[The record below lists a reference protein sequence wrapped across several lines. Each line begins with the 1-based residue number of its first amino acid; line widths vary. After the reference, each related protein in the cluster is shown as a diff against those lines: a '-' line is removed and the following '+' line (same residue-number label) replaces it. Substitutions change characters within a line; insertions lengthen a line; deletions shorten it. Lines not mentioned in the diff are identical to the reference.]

1 MSKPILS
8 ARQICKVFSYPAR
21 VEVLKGISLD
31 LYPGESIAIMGASG
45 EGKSTLLHILGTLEE
60 PTSGQLIIVGQEAT
74 RKPAAAL
81 RNQHIGFIFQGFN
94 LLEDYSVLQNIL
106 MPALI
111 GRKDI
116 AQGSAA
122 YKRGCQLVDQ
132 VGLSHRLHYPIKLLS
147 GGEKQRVALARAFL
161 NNPEMILADEPSGN
175 LDHETSLAI
184 HTLLLDSVKKLN
196 KGMIVVTHDQE
207 LANLCDRTVYLCDGY
222 LKEKLSNGLPHDSKS

>member
-1 MSKPILS
+1 MTKPILT
-8 ARQICKVFSYPAR
+8 ARKICKVFNYPAR

-60 PTSGQLIIVGQEAT
+60 PTSGELLIVGQEAT
-74 RKPAAAL
+74 RKPAASL

-116 AQGSAA
+116 TQGSKA

-161 NNPEMILADEPSGN
+161 NDPEMILADEPSGN

-207 LANLCDRTVYLCDGY
+207 LANLCDRTVYLCDGH
-222 LKEKLSNGLPHDSKS
+222 LKEKLPSSLSNDSKF